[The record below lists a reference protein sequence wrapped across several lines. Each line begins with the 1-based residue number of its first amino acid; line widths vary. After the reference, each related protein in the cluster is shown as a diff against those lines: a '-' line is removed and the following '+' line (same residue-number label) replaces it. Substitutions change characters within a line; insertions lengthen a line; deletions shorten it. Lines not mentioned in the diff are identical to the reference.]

1 MLESDLSIALCQ
13 VFIRVEIFVLC
24 VCDEISGSFSTA
36 SNLHLTNCAIFAHH
50 SSTFQHFQL

>member
-24 VCDEISGSFSTA
+24 VCDEISGSFSMA
-36 SNLHLTNCAIFAHH
+36 SNCILRIALYYAFKV
-50 SSTFQHFQL
+50 STFLHFRL